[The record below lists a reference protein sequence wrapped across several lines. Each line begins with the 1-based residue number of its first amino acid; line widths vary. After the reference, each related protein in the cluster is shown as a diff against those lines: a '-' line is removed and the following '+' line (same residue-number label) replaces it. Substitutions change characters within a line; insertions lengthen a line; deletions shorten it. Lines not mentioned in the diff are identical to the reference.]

1 MSSSADSDFEAA
13 FGVIA
18 ITMLDRA
25 MNALNASYPEWM
37 KDNDTETYICDLI
50 ADLLLLGLQND
61 LNLTTMI
68 DRATLHATHDAETIL
83 GLDIK
88 DILG

>member
-1 MSSSADSDFEAA
+1 M
-13 FGVIA
+13 
-18 ITMLDRA
+18 DRA

-37 KDNDTETYICDLI
+37 TDSDTETYICDLI
-50 ADLLLLGLQND
+50 ADLLLLGLQNE

-68 DRATLHATHDAETIL
+68 DRAALHATEDAQTVLNI
-83 GLDIK
+83 DIK